1 MTDQKTPQQSFDP
14 NYQYHI
20 EEEILFI
27 DILAV
32 IVKKRGLIFLFTSIF
47 TFLSIAYFFL
57 ATPIYVAKVSFLPPP
72 REIELL
78 SIDPNLFKQTIGYS
92 LGGEKNGRKEPENSV
107 NILNQLTS
115 DKFLYRQYLTR
126 VQSFNQQKKILSKK
140 NILENFFG
148 QTPAPEKL
156 DEIFINL
163 HKHVSIKTDVFSKT
177 KENFIPLDKP
187 VDLEMNGTN
196 PLAMAEFLNA
206 LAESTKTVIIKETQD
221 FLQTLV
227 DKRIKIAN
235 RTKEHLRFKA
245 KINARKEIQALSEK
259 ASKEIQTLSESLK
272 IAQSLNIKNNNFHL
286 LKNNE
291 AIKESTPAERIKQK
305 NIKGLMKPF
314 KDGLIPKWFLYGEK
328 ALKEEIKV
336 LNSRSNQ
343 VISASPETVQS
354 LDKRNNNFNLLKG
367 NDDNYIDGF
376 VDLEVLIKQLKS
388 FKANTL
394 IPIVVL
400 IDQPSIPP
408 TKPINLK
415 AQKIIPIG
423 IGLGLFFGM
432 IAAFLSHS
440 MEKLRT
446 KNTVH

>member
-14 NYQYHI
+14 NYQYPI

-187 VDLEMNGTN
+187 VDLEMEGTN

-206 LAESTKTVIIKETQD
+206 LAESTKTVIIKETQE
-221 FLQTLV
+221 FLQTLI

-245 KINARKEIQALSEK
+245 KINARKK
-259 ASKEIQTLSESLK
+259 ASKEIQALSESLK

-286 LKNNE
+286 LKNTTTLGKLTSKTEQNNT
-291 AIKESTPAERIKQK
+291 KELT
-305 NIKGLMKPF
+305 KPF
-314 KDGLIPKWFLYGEK
+314 KNGLIPTWFLYGEK

-354 LDKRNNNFNLLKG
+354 LDKRNNNFNLLKV
-367 NDDNYIDGF
+367 NNDNYIDGF
-376 VDLEVLIKQLKS
+376 VDLEFLIKQLKS

-400 IDQPSIPP
+400 IDQPSTPP

-440 MEKLRT
+440 MENLRT

>member
-14 NYQYHI
+14 NYQYPI
-20 EEEILFI
+20 EEEISFI

-47 TFLSIAYFFL
+47 TFLSTAYFFL

-72 REIELL
+72 QEIELL
-78 SIDPNLFKQTIGYS
+78 AIDPNLFTQRIGSS
-92 LGGEKNGRKEPENSV
+92 LGGETGYEEAVVKESENST
-107 NILNQLTS
+107 NILNQLAT

-126 VQSFNQQKKILSKK
+126 VQSFEQQKKVFSNK
-140 NILENFFG
+140 NILEKFFSK
-148 QTPAPEKL
+148 TPDPEKL
-156 DEIFINL
+156 DEMFINI
-163 HKHVSIKTDVFSKT
+163 HNAISIKNYGDKPKKNS
-177 KENFIPLDKP
+177 IPLDKP
-187 VDLEMNGTN
+187 VDLEMTGPN
-196 PLAMAEFLNA
+196 PVAMAEFLNA
-206 LAESTKTVIIKETQD
+206 LTESTKTVIIKDTQD
-221 FLQTLV
+221 SLQTLIHN
-227 DKRIKIAN
+227 RIAIAN
-235 RTKEHLRFKA
+235 RTREHLRFKA
-245 KINARKEIQALSEK
+245 KFKAKLKAAENYRDLSD
-259 ASKEIQTLSESLK
+259 SLK

-286 LKNNE
+286 LKNVSTGIGTLTTRNKHNT
-291 AIKESTPAERIKQK
+291 KELT
-305 NIKGLMKPF
+305 KPF

-336 LNSRSNQ
+336 LNSRLNQ

-354 LDKRNNNFNLLKG
+354 LDKRNNNFNLLNG

-376 VDLEVLIKQLKS
+376 VDLEVLIKKLKS

-400 IDQPSIPP
+400 IDQPSTPP

-440 MEKLRT
+440 MENLRT

>member
-1 MTDQKTPQQSFDP
+1 MTDQKTTQQSFDT
-14 NYQYHI
+14 NYQYPV
-20 EEEILFI
+20 EEEISFL

-32 IVKKRGLIFLFTSIF
+32 IVKKKGLIFLFTSIF
-47 TFLSIAYFFL
+47 TFLSIAYFFI

-72 REIELL
+72 REIDL
-78 SIDPNLFKQTIGYS
+78 SIIDPNLFKQTIGYS

-107 NILNQLTS
+107 DILNQLTS

-126 VQSFNQQKKILSKK
+126 VQSFTQQKKILSKK

-156 DEIFINL
+156 DEIFIDL
-163 HKHVSIKTDVFSKT
+163 HDAISIKTGGFNKPNKNST
-177 KENFIPLDKP
+177 PLDKP
-187 VDLEMNGTN
+187 AYLEMTGPN
-196 PLAMAEFLNA
+196 PVAMAEFLNA

-221 FLQTLV
+221 SLQTLIHN
-227 DKRIKIAN
+227 RIAIAN
-235 RTKEHLRFKA
+235 RTREHLRFKA
-245 KINARKEIQALSEK
+245 KFKAKLKAADSLKDLSDSLK
-259 ASKEIQTLSESLK
+259 DLSDSLK
-272 IAQSLNIKNNNFHL
+272 IAQSLNIKNNNFQL
-286 LKNNE
+286 LKKTVSINE
-291 AIKESTPAERIKQK
+291 FATAEQIKQK

-336 LNSRSNQ
+336 LNSRVNQ

-354 LDKRNNNFNLLKG
+354 LDKRNNNFNLLNG
-367 NDDNYIDGF
+367 NDDNYIDDF
-376 VDLEVLIKQLKS
+376 VDLEALIKKLKS

-400 IDQPSIPP
+400 IDQPSTPP

-423 IGLGLFFGM
+423 FGLGLFFGM

-440 MEKLRT
+440 MGNLRT

>member
-1 MTDQKTPQQSFDP
+1 MTDQKTTQQSFDM
-14 NYQYHI
+14 NCQYPV
-20 EEEILFI
+20 EEEISFI

-47 TFLSIAYFFL
+47 TFLSIAYFFI

-78 SIDPNLFKQTIGYS
+78 SIDQNLFKQTIGYS

-107 NILNQLTS
+107 DILNQLTS

-140 NILENFFG
+140 NILEKFFG

-163 HKHVSIKTDVFSKT
+163 HNQVSIKTDVFSKT

-187 VDLEMNGTN
+187 VDLEMKGSN

-206 LAESTKTVIIKETQD
+206 LAESTKTEIIKETQD

-245 KINARKEIQALSEK
+245 KINARKEIQAL
-259 ASKEIQTLSESLK
+259 IQTLSESLK

>member
-1 MTDQKTPQQSFDP
+1 MTDQKTTQQSFDM
-14 NYQYHI
+14 NCQYPV
-20 EEEILFI
+20 EEEISFI

-47 TFLSIAYFFL
+47 TFLSIAYFFI

-72 REIELL
+72 REIDL
-78 SIDPNLFKQTIGYS
+78 SSINPNLFKQTIGYS

-107 NILNQLTS
+107 SIINQLTS

-187 VDLEMNGTN
+187 VDLEMKGNN
-196 PLAMAEFLNA
+196 PVAMAEFLNA
-206 LAESTKTVIIKETQD
+206 LAESTKTVIIKETQE
-221 FLQTLV
+221 FLQTLI

-245 KINARKEIQALSEK
+245 KINARKEIQAL
-259 ASKEIQTLSESLK
+259 IQTLSESLK

-343 VISASPETVQS
+343 VISASPETAQS

-423 IGLGLFFGM
+423 IGLGLFFGI

>member
-1 MTDQKTPQQSFDP
+1 MTDQKTTQQSFDM
-14 NYQYHI
+14 NCQYPV
-20 EEEILFI
+20 EEEISFI

-47 TFLSIAYFFL
+47 TFLSIAYFFI

-72 REIELL
+72 REIDL
-78 SIDPNLFKQTIGYS
+78 SSINPNLFKQTIGYS

-107 NILNQLTS
+107 DILNQLTS

-163 HKHVSIKTDVFSKT
+163 HNQVSINTDGFSKT

-187 VDLEMNGTN
+187 VDLEMKGNN
-196 PLAMAEFLNA
+196 PVAMAEFLNA
-206 LAESTKTVIIKETQD
+206 LAESTKTEIIKETQE
-221 FLQTLV
+221 FLQTMI

-245 KINARKEIQALSEK
+245 KINARKEIQAL
-259 ASKEIQTLSESLK
+259 IQTLSESLK

-408 TKPINLK
+408 TNPINLK
-415 AQKIIPIG
+415 AKIIILIG

>member
-1 MTDQKTPQQSFDP
+1 MTDQKTTQQSFDT
-14 NYQYHI
+14 NYQYPV
-20 EEEILFI
+20 EEEISFI

-47 TFLSIAYFFL
+47 TFLSIAYFFI

-72 REIELL
+72 REIDL
-78 SIDPNLFKQTIGYS
+78 SSINPNLFKQTIGYS

-107 NILNQLTS
+107 DILNQLTS

-163 HKHVSIKTDVFSKT
+163 HNQVSINTDGFSKT

-187 VDLEMNGTN
+187 VDLEMKGNN
-196 PLAMAEFLNA
+196 PVAMAEFLNA
-206 LAESTKTVIIKETQD
+206 LAESTKTEIIKETQE
-221 FLQTLV
+221 FLQTMI

-235 RTKEHLRFKA
+235 KTKEHLRFKA
-245 KINARKEIQALSEK
+245 KINARKK
-259 ASKEIQTLSESLK
+259 ASKEIQALSESLK
-272 IAQSLNIKNNNFHL
+272 IAQSLNIKNNNFRL
-286 LKNNE
+286 LKRNE

-336 LNSRSNQ
+336 LNSRLNQ

>member
-14 NYQYHI
+14 NYQYPI
-20 EEEILFI
+20 EEEISFI

-47 TFLSIAYFFL
+47 TFLSIAYFFI

-72 REIELL
+72 REIDL
-78 SIDPNLFKQTIGYS
+78 SSINPNLFKQTIGYS
-92 LGGEKNGRKEPENSV
+92 LGGEKNGRKETENSV
-107 NILNQLTS
+107 NILNQITS

-156 DEIFINL
+156 DEKFIDIHNTI
-163 HKHVSIKTDVFSKT
+163 SIKGDKVYKSNKCT
-177 KENFIPLDKP
+177 IPLDKP
-187 VDLEMNGTN
+187 IDLEMTGSN
-196 PLAMAEFLNA
+196 PVAMAEFLNA
-206 LAESTKTVIIKETQD
+206 LAESTKTVIIKETQE
-221 FLQTLV
+221 FLQTLI

-245 KINARKEIQALSEK
+245 KINARKK
-259 ASKEIQTLSESLK
+259 ASKEIQALSESLK

-286 LKNNE
+286 LKNTTTLGKLTSK
-291 AIKESTPAERIKQK
+291 KEQNNTKELTKPLK
-305 NIKGLMKPF
+305 N
-314 KDGLIPKWFLYGEK
+314 GLIPTWFLYGEK

-408 TKPINLK
+408 TNPINLK
-415 AQKIIPIG
+415 AKKIILIG

>member
-1 MTDQKTPQQSFDP
+1 MTDQKTTQQSFDT
-14 NYQYHI
+14 NYQYPV
-20 EEEILFI
+20 EEEISFI

-47 TFLSIAYFFL
+47 TFISISYFFI

-72 REIELL
+72 REIDL
-78 SIDPNLFKQTIGYS
+78 SSINPNLFKQTIGYS

-107 NILNQLTS
+107 DILNQLTS

-140 NILENFFG
+140 NILEKFFG

-163 HKHVSIKTDVFSKT
+163 HNQVSINTDGFSKT

-187 VDLEMNGTN
+187 VDLEMKGNN
-196 PLAMAEFLNA
+196 PVAMAEFLNA
-206 LAESTKTVIIKETQD
+206 LAESTKTEIIKETQE
-221 FLQTLV
+221 FLQTMI

-235 RTKEHLRFKA
+235 KTKEHLRFKA
-245 KINARKEIQALSEK
+245 KINARKEIQAL
-259 ASKEIQTLSESLK
+259 IQTLSESLK

-376 VDLEVLIKQLKS
+376 VDLELLIKQLKS

>member
-1 MTDQKTPQQSFDP
+1 MTDQKTTQQSFDM
-14 NYQYHI
+14 NCQYPV
-20 EEEILFI
+20 EEEISFI

-47 TFLSIAYFFL
+47 TFISIAYFFI

-78 SIDPNLFKQTIGYS
+78 SIDQNLFKQTIGYS

-156 DEIFINL
+156 DEKFIDIHNTI
-163 HKHVSIKTDVFSKT
+163 SIKGDKVYKSNKCT
-177 KENFIPLDKP
+177 IPLDKP
-187 VDLEMNGTN
+187 IDLEMTGSN
-196 PLAMAEFLNA
+196 PVAMAEFLNA
-206 LAESTKTVIIKETQD
+206 LAESTKTEIIKETQE
-221 FLQTLV
+221 FLQTMI

-245 KINARKEIQALSEK
+245 KIK
-259 ASKEIQTLSESLK
+259 ASKEIQALSESLK

-343 VISASPETVQS
+343 VISASPETAQS

-376 VDLEVLIKQLKS
+376 VDLELLIKQLKS

>member
-1 MTDQKTPQQSFDP
+1 MTDQKTTQQSFDM
-14 NYQYHI
+14 NCQYPV
-20 EEEILFI
+20 EEEISFI

-47 TFLSIAYFFL
+47 TFLSIAYFFI

-72 REIELL
+72 REIDL
-78 SIDPNLFKQTIGYS
+78 SSINPNLFKQTIGYS
-92 LGGEKNGRKEPENSV
+92 LGGEKNGRKETENSV

-140 NILENFFG
+140 NILEKFFG

-163 HKHVSIKTDVFSKT
+163 HNQVSINTDGFSKT

-187 VDLEMNGTN
+187 VDLEMKGNN
-196 PLAMAEFLNA
+196 PVAMAEFLNA
-206 LAESTKTVIIKETQD
+206 LAESTKTEIIKETQE
-221 FLQTLV
+221 FLQTMI

-235 RTKEHLRFKA
+235 KTKEHLRFKA
-245 KINARKEIQALSEK
+245 KINARKK
-259 ASKEIQTLSESLK
+259 ASKEIQALSESLK

-286 LKNNE
+286 LKNTTTLGKLTSK
-291 AIKESTPAERIKQK
+291 KEQNNTKELTKPLK
-305 NIKGLMKPF
+305 N
-314 KDGLIPKWFLYGEK
+314 GLIPTWFLYGEK

-336 LNSRSNQ
+336 FNSRLNQ
-343 VISASPETVQS
+343 VISASPETAQS

-376 VDLEVLIKQLKS
+376 VDLELLIKQLKS

>member
-1 MTDQKTPQQSFDP
+1 MTDQKTTQQSFDM
-14 NYQYHI
+14 NCQYPV
-20 EEEILFI
+20 EEEISFI

-47 TFLSIAYFFL
+47 TFLSIAYFFI

-72 REIELL
+72 REIDL
-78 SIDPNLFKQTIGYS
+78 SSINPNLFKQTIGYS

-107 NILNQLTS
+107 DILNQLTS

-140 NILENFFG
+140 NILEKFFG

-163 HKHVSIKTDVFSKT
+163 HNQVSINTDGFSKT

-187 VDLEMNGTN
+187 VDLEMKGNN
-196 PLAMAEFLNA
+196 PVAMAEFLNA
-206 LAESTKTVIIKETQD
+206 LAESTKTEIIKETQE
-221 FLQTLV
+221 FLQTMI

-245 KINARKEIQALSEK
+245 KINARKEIQAL
-259 ASKEIQTLSESLK
+259 IQTLSESLK

-343 VISASPETVQS
+343 VISASPETAQS

>member
-1 MTDQKTPQQSFDP
+1 MTDQKTTQQSFDM
-14 NYQYHI
+14 NCQYPV
-20 EEEILFI
+20 EEEISFI

-47 TFLSIAYFFL
+47 TFLSIAYFFI

-72 REIELL
+72 REIDL
-78 SIDPNLFKQTIGYS
+78 SSINPNLFKQTIGYS

-107 NILNQLTS
+107 DILNQLTS

-187 VDLEMNGTN
+187 VDLEMKGSN

-245 KINARKEIQALSEK
+245 KINARKEIQAL
-259 ASKEIQTLSESLK
+259 IQTLSESLK

-343 VISASPETVQS
+343 VISASPETAQS

-408 TKPINLK
+408 TNPINLK
-415 AQKIIPIG
+415 AKIIILIG

-440 MEKLRT
+440 MEILRT
-446 KNTVH
+446 KIPFTKETSY

>member
-1 MTDQKTPQQSFDP
+1 MTDPKTPQQSFDT
-14 NYQYHI
+14 NYQYPI
-20 EEEILFI
+20 EEEISFI

-47 TFLSIAYFFL
+47 TFLSIAYFFI

-78 SIDPNLFKQTIGYS
+78 SIDQNLFKQTIGYS

-187 VDLEMNGTN
+187 VDLEMKGSN

-206 LAESTKTVIIKETQD
+206 LAESTKTEIIKETQD

-245 KINARKEIQALSEK
+245 KINASKEIQAL
-259 ASKEIQTLSESLK
+259 IQTLSESLK

-343 VISASPETVQS
+343 VISASPETAQS

-376 VDLEVLIKQLKS
+376 VDLELLIKQLKS

-415 AQKIIPIG
+415 AQKIISIG
-423 IGLGLFFGM
+423 IGLGLFFGI